1 MSGSDEHLSLPA
13 IRPAIVGDAGEIARL
28 SAILGYAAAEAE
40 MAERLA
46 ALLPLPKHGILVAET
61 GGRLLGWAA
70 VEIRTLLVSG
80 RKAELMGLVVA
91 PEARR
96 RGVGRA
102 LVQAAEDWVRAQG
115 LDRMGLRSNT
125 LRAESHPFYERLGYE
140 RTKSQHVYLKRFGGA

>member
-1 MSGSDEHLSLPA
+1 MSDPETHDSLPA
-13 IRPAIVGDAGEIARL
+13 IRTAGPGDADGIARL
-28 SAILGYAAAEAE
+28 AAELGYPVSGRDMAA
-40 MAERLA
+40 RLSM
-46 ALLPLPKHGILVAET
+46 LLPLPEHGVFVAEA
-61 GGRLLGWAA
+61 GGKLLGWAA

-96 RGVGRA
+96 RGVGKA
-102 LVQAAEDWVRAQG
+102 LVRAVEDWVRAQG

-140 RTKSQHVYLKRFGGA
+140 RTKSQHVYFKRLN